1 MSTLIYYHLGF
12 CFMRNKWYGM
22 KVSPIYSLFLLII
35 AIVFI
40 VLFPSYVDLKSN
52 NFPLHLLLLSMVFIM
67 NFYWFINSYFNSR
80 KLKLIPLDKI
90 LIWCGINS
98 LALLGLHI
106 LFVDTFWIV
115 STNNIC
121 SPNNAKLLD
130 TFWIVRNKLHLV
142 NYSWTILEF
151 ALIVAICYF
160 ATTLIK
166 RYIPSVLGRS

>member
-115 STNNIC
+115 
-121 SPNNAKLLD
+121 
-130 TFWIVRNKLHLV
+130 RNKLHLV
-142 NYSWTILEF
+142 NHIG
-151 ALIVAICYF
+151 ICTHCCNMLF
-160 ATTLIK
+160 CDNLNKKIH
-166 RYIPSVLGRS
+166 SVCIRKIISLL

>member
-1 MSTLIYYHLGF
+1 MLITLICH
-12 CFMRNKWYGM
+12 
-22 KVSPIYSLFLLII
+22 ILLTQQCLPWFITILVFASCGTNGTAWRFHRYI

-115 STNNIC
+115 
-121 SPNNAKLLD
+121 
-130 TFWIVRNKLHLV
+130 RNKLHLV

>member
-1 MSTLIYYHLGF
+1 MPYFIDTTMSTLIYYHLGF
-12 CFMRNKWYGM
+12 CFMRNKWYRM

-115 STNNIC
+115 
-121 SPNNAKLLD
+121 
-130 TFWIVRNKLHLV
+130 RNKLHLV

>member
-1 MSTLIYYHLGF
+1 MFLNF
-12 CFMRNKWYGM
+12 CH
-22 KVSPIYSLFLLII
+22 
-35 AIVFI
+35 
-40 VLFPSYVDLKSN
+40 VLK
-52 NFPLHLLLLSMVFIM
+52 

-115 STNNIC
+115 
-121 SPNNAKLLD
+121 
-130 TFWIVRNKLHLV
+130 RNKLHLV

>member
-1 MSTLIYYHLGF
+1 
-12 CFMRNKWYGM
+12 M
-22 KVSPIYSLFLLII
+22 KATID
-35 AIVFI
+35 AME
-40 VLFPSYVDLKSN
+40 N
-52 NFPLHLLLLSMVFIM
+52 C
-67 NFYWFINSYFNSR
+67 
-80 KLKLIPLDKI
+80 

-106 LFVDTFWIV
+106 LFV
-115 STNNIC
+115 
-121 SPNNAKLLD
+121 D

>member
-22 KVSPIYSLFLLII
+22 KVSPVYSLFLLII

-67 NFYWFINSYFNSR
+67 NFYWFINSSFNSR
-80 KLKLIPLDKI
+80 
-90 LIWCGINS
+90 INS

-106 LFVDTFWIV
+106 LFV
-115 STNNIC
+115 
-121 SPNNAKLLD
+121 D

>member
-1 MSTLIYYHLGF
+1 MVDSNRIVSFDILKGGGILLVILGHIQIPYMLKTVIY
-12 CFMRNKWYGM
+12 
-22 KVSPIYSLFLLII
+22 
-35 AIVFI
+35 
-40 VLFPSYVDLKSN
+40 
-52 NFPLHLLLLSMVFIM
+52 
-67 NFYWFINSYFNSR
+67 
-80 KLKLIPLDKI
+80 
-90 LIWCGINS
+90 S

-106 LFVDTFWIV
+106 LFV
-115 STNNIC
+115 
-121 SPNNAKLLD
+121 D

>member
-52 NFPLHLLLLSMVFIM
+52 NFPLHLLLLSMV
-67 NFYWFINSYFNSR
+67 SR

-90 LIWCGINS
+90 LIWCGITS

-106 LFVDTFWIV
+106 LFV
-115 STNNIC
+115 
-121 SPNNAKLLD
+121 D

>member
-1 MSTLIYYHLGF
+1 MLITLICHILLTQQCLPWFITILVFASCGTMVRHEGFTDILIILAYYRHCFHRSISLLRWLKIKQFSIASIVAFNGF
-12 CFMRNKWYGM
+12 Y
-22 KVSPIYSLFLLII
+22 YEFLL
-35 AIVFI
+35 VYQFI
-40 VLFPSYVDLKSN
+40 
-52 NFPLHLLLLSMVFIM
+52 
-67 NFYWFINSYFNSR
+67 FNSR

-106 LFVDTFWIV
+106 LFV
-115 STNNIC
+115 
-121 SPNNAKLLD
+121 D

>member
-1 MSTLIYYHLGF
+1 MLITLICHILLTQQCLPWFITILVFASCGTNGTAWRFHRYTHYSCLL
-12 CFMRNKWYGM
+12 
-22 KVSPIYSLFLLII
+22 SPLFSS
-35 AIVFI
+35 F
-40 VLFPSYVDLKSN
+40 Y
-52 NFPLHLLLLSMVFIM
+52 LHLLLLSMVFIM

-115 STNNIC
+115 
-121 SPNNAKLLD
+121 
-130 TFWIVRNKLHLV
+130 RNKLHLV

>member
-67 NFYWFINSYFNSR
+67 NFYWFINSYF
-80 KLKLIPLDKI
+80 K

-106 LFVDTFWIV
+106 LFV
-115 STNNIC
+115 
-121 SPNNAKLLD
+121 D

>member
-1 MSTLIYYHLGF
+1 MLITLICHIYWHNNVYLDLLPSWF

-52 NFPLHLLLLSMVFIM
+52 NFPLHLLLLSMVLLWILLVYQFI
-67 NFYWFINSYFNSR
+67 FNSR

-115 STNNIC
+115 
-121 SPNNAKLLD
+121 
-130 TFWIVRNKLHLV
+130 RNKLHLV

-151 ALIVAICYF
+151 ALIVAICY
-160 ATTLIK
+160 L
-166 RYIPSVLGRS
+166 RQP

>member
-52 NFPLHLLLLSMVFIM
+52 NFPLHLL
-67 NFYWFINSYFNSR
+67 FINSYFNSR

-106 LFVDTFWIV
+106 LFV
-115 STNNIC
+115 
-121 SPNNAKLLD
+121 D

>member
-1 MSTLIYYHLGF
+1 MDTRKMEKITALVISTIVVGLSFFKVWDWQTVGIYAGSDIAGRVLYPFFHANILHA
-12 CFMRNKWYGM
+12 
-22 KVSPIYSLFLLII
+22 SLN
-35 AIVFI
+35 
-40 VLFPSYVDLKSN
+40 SWC
-52 NFPLHLLLLSMVFIM
+52 LLSMVFIM

-115 STNNIC
+115 
-121 SPNNAKLLD
+121 
-130 TFWIVRNKLHLV
+130 RNKLHLV

-166 RYIPSVLGRS
+166 RYIPSVL